1 MSMRYKGGVISAT
14 PPTIDGWTA
23 PGIWTLEQQ
32 MQAQGG
38 GTWPLTQDPYFDYV
52 TMLLQ
57 GDGPN
62 GGQNNTFLDS
72 STNNFTITRNGNTT
86 QGSFNPFG
94 SNWSNYFGGDG
105 NYIYAPYNVFA
116 SVAGDFTIE
125 TWVNVADAGR
135 SIDANKTGTIVSGYA
150 TNNITNS
157 WGFFF
162 TITAGVIAQ
171 MTFLTSDVTR
181 MSVTGLSISLNIWHH
196 IALVRSGTTLTLYV
210 DGTSVGTAT
219 YGTSFTTNT
228 LATTQIA
235 RSAFGGSYQNWTKGY
250 FSNLRMVNGT
260 AVYTGNF
267 TPSTAPLTAITN
279 TALLTCQ
286 SSYFKD
292 NSANNYAITSTGAP
306 SVQRFS
312 PFAPTLPYATT
323 TDGGSGYFDGTGDYL
338 SLASNAAFA
347 AGANNFTLEMW
358 IYTLAAPGTSGF
370 LYDNRPAS
378 TNGAYL
384 ALYMASNRTI
394 RLYVSSAD
402 RITSAV
408 LSLNAWYHVAVS
420 RSAGTTTMYINGVS
434 AGTWADSTTY
444 TQSGAYIG
452 ASYSGGAAITN
463 YFTGYISNLRFVNGQ
478 AVYTGAFTPPTAPLT
493 AVSNTALLLNTT
505 NAAIFD
511 TAEINVLETFGNAQI
526 STSVV
531 KFGTGSLA
539 FDGAGDYTLNRYAPA
554 LFDWYRG
561 NYTLEAWIYP
571 TTYTGWYYVDGTAN
585 KGTLIGNNAAT
596 SATNYWSLGL
606 NSTGKLWFAYYTGT
620 NQGGGSTDTVA
631 LNTWTHVA
639 MVKNGTNITL
649 YVNGNGTSLGA
660 VVGTPQSSTTVSLLI
675 GVGNNAYINGYVD
688 GLRITQ
694 GIARYTANFTPPT
707 AAFQNY

>member
-23 PGIWTLEQQ
+23 PGIWSLEQQ

-72 STNNFTITRNGNTT
+72 STNALTINRSGNTT
-86 QGSFNPFG
+86 QGSFSPFG
-94 SNWSNYFGGDG
+94 SNWSNYFNGTTDYFLIDNKLALG
-105 NYIYAPYNVFA
+105 
-116 SVAGDFTIE
+116 SGDFTIE
-125 TWVNVADAGR
+125 FWFYANAVAASQNIYEGRPNAVNGAYPTVY
-135 SIDANKTGTIVSGYA
+135 ITTGTVRYYVNSA
-150 TNNITNS
+150 DRITS
-157 WGFFF
+157 S
-162 TITAGVIAQ
+162 TITANTWYHVA
-171 MTFLTSDVTR
+171 V
-181 MSVTGLSISLNIWHH
+181 
-196 IALVRSGTTLTLYV
+196 VRSSGTTKMYLN
-210 DGTSVGTAT
+210 GTQTGVSWADSTTYITAASRPVIAT
-219 YGTSFTTNT
+219 YNSSSGF
-228 LATTQIA
+228 
-235 RSAFGGSYQNWTKGY
+235 FGGYI
-250 FSNLRMVNGT
+250 SNLRVTLNN
-260 AVYTGNF
+260 AVYTANF
-267 TPSTAPLTAITN
+267 TPSATPLTSVSG
-279 TALLTCQ
+279 TAFLTCQ
-286 SSYFKD
+286 SNRFVD
-292 NSANNYAITSTGAP
+292 NSTNNYPLTLTGTP

-312 PFAPTLPYATT
+312 PFAPTLPYATS

-338 SLASNAAFA
+338 NIASNAALA
-347 AGANNFTLEMW
+347 AGSNNFTLEMW
-358 IYTLAAPGTSGF
+358 IYTLATPGASGAI

-384 ALYMASNRTI
+384 ALYMASNRTV
-394 RLYVSSAD
+394 RLYVSTAD
-402 RITSAV
+402 RITSAA
-408 LSLNAWYHVAVS
+408 LSLNSWYHVAVA

-452 ASYSGGAAITN
+452 ASYAAGASITN
-463 YFTGYISNLRFVNGQ
+463 YFTGHISNLRFVNGQ

-493 AVSNTALLLNTT
+493 AISSTALLLNYT

-511 TAEINVLETFGNAQI
+511 NAEINTLETFGNAQI
-526 STSVV
+526 STSVT
-531 KFGTGSLA
+531 KYGAGSLA
-539 FDGAGDYTLNRYAPA
+539 FDGTGDYTLNRYSPA

-606 NSTGKLWFAYYTGT
+606 NSTGKLWFAYFNGAA
-620 NQGGGSTDTVA
+620 QGGGSTDTVA